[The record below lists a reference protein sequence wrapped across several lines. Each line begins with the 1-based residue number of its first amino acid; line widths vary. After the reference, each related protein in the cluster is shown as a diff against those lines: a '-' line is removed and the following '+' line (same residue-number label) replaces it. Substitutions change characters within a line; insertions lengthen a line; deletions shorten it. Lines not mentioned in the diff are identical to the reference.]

1 MGVLSVSRGSGA
13 GPAWAVRGSSGAVE
27 MLLSPGEIAA
37 AGAAERALA
46 GFDVRVS
53 IIDPLL
59 DIEPEI
65 PRHAHVIVIEVRP
78 ALDSSLRYL
87 AKLKAGHPHARIVA
101 AVHDPA
107 LPTVRALL
115 RAGAH
120 DVITLPLDPQELA
133 ATLAQI
139 REDAAKGEAELVS
152 RGRVV
157 SVIKSVGG
165 VGATALLTQTAALYA
180 EREGHGGRETCL
192 FDLDI
197 QFGTAATYLGLAPA
211 MGLRDLL
218 DAGARV
224 DAAMLHTTAARHG
237 SGLDVF
243 AAPAD
248 MMPLEAVNGDEICDL
263 IDLAADEYDTV
274 FVDLPGNWT
283 NWSLSVVARSDL
295 VLLVS
300 ELSIASLRQA
310 RRVLDLLQEQDLS
323 DVKVQ
328 IVMNRVERKLFGALN
343 MRDAATAL
351 RRPVSFTVA
360 SDFWLMSSAL
370 DQGVM
375 LSEVKAK
382 NRIGRDLET
391 LIEGMNMVL
400 AERS

>member
-1 MGVLSVSRGSGA
+1 
-13 GPAWAVRGSSGAVE
+13 
-27 MLLSPGEIAA
+27 
-37 AGAAERALA
+37 
-46 GFDVRVS
+46 
-53 IIDPLL
+53 
-59 DIEPEI
+59 
-65 PRHAHVIVIEVRP
+65 
-78 ALDSSLRYL
+78 
-87 AKLKAGHPHARIVA
+87 VA

-107 LPTVRALL
+107 LPVVRALL

-157 SVIKSVGG
+157 SVVKSVGG
-165 VGATALLTQTAALYA
+165 VGATALLTQTAALYS
-180 EREGHGGRETCL
+180 EREGHNGRETCL

-197 QFGTAATYLGLAPA
+197 QFGSAATYLGLAPA

-218 DAGARV
+218 EAGSRV
-224 DAAMLHTTAARHG
+224 DASMLRTTAARHS

-248 MMPLEAVNGDEICDL
+248 MMPLEAVDGDEICDL
-263 IDLAADEYDTV
+263 IDIAADEYDTV

-295 VLLVS
+295 VLLVT
-300 ELSIASLRQA
+300 ELSIASLRQG
-310 RRVLDLLQEQDLS
+310 RRVLDLIREQDLS
-323 DVKVQ
+323 EAKVQ
-328 IVMNRVERKLFGALN
+328 VVMNRVEHKLFGSINL
-343 MRDAATAL
+343 RDAATAL
-351 RRPVSFTVA
+351 RRPVSFTVTN
-360 SDFWLMSSAL
+360 DFWLMSTAL

-375 LSEVKAK
+375 LAEVKAK

-391 LIEGMNMVL
+391 LIQGIDTVL

>member
-1 MGVLSVSRGSGA
+1 VGVLSVSKGKA
-13 GPAWAVRGSSGAVE
+13 PAWAVRGSSGAVE
-27 MLLSPGEIAA
+27 MLLSAGEIAA
-37 AGAAERALA
+37 AGPAERALA

-65 PRHAHVIVIEVRP
+65 PRHAHVIVVEVRP
-78 ALDSSLRYL
+78 ALESSLRYL
-87 AKLKAGHPHARIVA
+87 AKLRSGHPHARIVA

-107 LPTVRALL
+107 LPVVRALL

-157 SVIKSVGG
+157 SVVKSVGG
-165 VGATALLTQTAALYA
+165 VGATALLTQTAALYS
-180 EREGHGGRETCL
+180 EREGHNGRETCL

-197 QFGTAATYLGLAPA
+197 QFGSAATYLGLAPA

-218 DAGARV
+218 EAGSRV
-224 DAAMLHTTAARHG
+224 DASMLRTTAARHS

-248 MMPLEAVNGDEICDL
+248 MMPLEAVDGDEICDL
-263 IDLAADEYDTV
+263 IDIAADEYDTV

-295 VLLVS
+295 VLLVT
-300 ELSIASLRQA
+300 ELSIASLRQG
-310 RRVLDLLQEQDLS
+310 RRVLDLIREQDLS
-323 DVKVQ
+323 EAKVQ
-328 IVMNRVERKLFGALN
+328 IVMNRVERKLFGSINL
-343 MRDAATAL
+343 RDAATAL
-351 RRPVSFTVA
+351 RRPVSFTVTN
-360 SDFWLMSSAL
+360 DFWLMSTAL

-375 LSEVKAK
+375 LAEVKAK

-391 LIEGMNMVL
+391 LIQGIDTVL